1 MVDPSQVRVVGEAL
15 RGDPSVRNVI
25 NIEDLVER
33 VLTVTSIL
41 RTAGTVVLVI
51 VGVIAL
57 FIIINTIRLAVL
69 ARAEEIEVMRLV
81 GASDAFIRWPFVF
94 EGAFVGLL
102 GSLLTLAILLAVADP
117 LSAFM
122 ADFFRVLPLQFGS
135 LTRDLVALVMGAGV
149 GLGILG
155 SWLSVRTYL
164 IRCQRPVSQAIMRL
178 RYPAPTHGRRRARTT
193 RGLRRPFAL
202 RDAVTAGWI
211 DRWSQPIPTPSC
223 PRRHRSTPRQPLSR
237 SAHAAARS
245 RSWPSRSRS
254 SRSWPAR
261 RSSCRATR
269 WAARPPPSPARRR
282 SEAEAFQPFWDTYH
296 AISDRYAGGEVDRTP
311 GRPGRHPRDDRARS
325 ATRTRPTSPP
335 TNIARACSG
344 SAASSR
350 GSGPRSRRR
359 RRTARRAARRS
370 ARPATS
376 SSPSRSRG
384 RRPRR
389 RASCPATSS
398 SRSMARRSTA

>member
-1 MVDPSQVRVVGEAL
+1 VISFVLFSMSRAWQGFWRNAVMSLAATATMILMLLLLSGFWIIQTGLLAGLQFTEQKVEVVAYLQTNATDTQVAELQAKLKAMPEIASVAYVSRDEALVRFRESMAAQGREDLTRYLDNNPLYASLEVKMVNPSQVRVVGDAL

-94 EGAFVGLL
+94 EGAFVGFL
-102 GSLLTLAILLAVADP
+102 GSVLTLIILLAVADP

-135 LTRDLVALVMGAGV
+135 LTRDLVTLVMGAGV

-164 IRCQRPVSQAIMRL
+164 IR
-178 RYPAPTHGRRRARTT
+178 
-193 RGLRRPFAL
+193 
-202 RDAVTAGWI
+202 
-211 DRWSQPIPTPSC
+211 
-223 PRRHRSTPRQPLSR
+223 
-237 SAHAAARS
+237 
-245 RSWPSRSRS
+245 
-254 SRSWPAR
+254 
-261 RSSCRATR
+261 
-269 WAARPPPSPARRR
+269 
-282 SEAEAFQPFWDTYH
+282 
-296 AISDRYAGGEVDRTP
+296 
-311 GRPGRHPRDDRARS
+311 
-325 ATRTRPTSPP
+325 
-335 TNIARACSG
+335 
-344 SAASSR
+344 
-350 GSGPRSRRR
+350 
-359 RRTARRAARRS
+359 
-370 ARPATS
+370 
-376 SSPSRSRG
+376 
-384 RRPRR
+384 
-389 RASCPATSS
+389 
-398 SRSMARRSTA
+398 